1 VGYFLNVHEGPHGI
15 TPHLAPEPHTA
26 LEPGMITSNEPGI
39 YRPGRWG
46 VRIEN
51 LVLTVPAEKTEFGE
65 FLRFETLT
73 LCPID
78 TRCIEREM
86 LTADEIAWLNAYHAE
101 VAGRVGPLVGGAAL
115 SWLEQR
121 TRPI

>member
-1 VGYFLNVHEGPHGI
+1 
-15 TPHLAPEPHTA
+15 
-26 LEPGMITSNEPGI
+26 MITSNEPGI

-78 TRCIEREM
+78 TRCIERSL
-86 LTADEIAWLNAYHAE
+86 LTAEEIAWLNAYHAE
-101 VAGRVGPLVGGAAL
+101 VASRIGPLVSGPARE
-115 SWLEQR
+115 WLESR
-121 TRPI
+121 TQPI

>member
-1 VGYFLNVHEGPHGI
+1 MV
-15 TPHLAPEPHTA
+15 
-26 LEPGMITSNEPGI
+26 TSNEPGV

-51 LVLTVPAEKTEFGE
+51 LILNVPDETTEFGE

-78 TRCIEREM
+78 TRPIERAL
-86 LTADEIAWLNAYHAE
+86 LTAEEIAWLDDYHATVRRRLAPH
-101 VAGRVGPLVGGAAL
+101 VAGAARE
-115 SWLEQR
+115 WLERR
-121 TRPI
+121 TQPL